1 MRWGILQSNP
11 EDSVM
16 KTVLSDIEKLKQHDI
31 SCDDRHRRHD
41 DKVDKIIITLDKI
54 CANTDLQ
61 SRNEYAKKQFKEY
74 LIETAKVVTA
84 ITAII
89 IAIWHG
95 MEYLVKFVSVAS

>member
-1 MRWGILQSNP
+1 MRWGILQP
-11 EDSVM
+11 EQDDSIM
-16 KTVLSDIEKLKQHDI
+16 KTVLSDIEKLKAHDI

-54 CANTDLQ
+54 CANTDVQ
-61 SRNEYAKKQFKEY
+61 TRHEYAKKLFKEY

-89 IAIWHG
+89 VAMWHG
-95 MEYLVKFVSVAS
+95 LEYLVKFAAI

>member
-1 MRWGILQSNP
+1 MRWGLFKP
-11 EDSVM
+11 TEDGDIM

-54 CANTDLQ
+54 CANTDVQ
-61 SRNEYAKKQFKEY
+61 TRHEYAKKLFKEY

-89 IAIWHG
+89 VALWHG
-95 MEYLVKFVSVAS
+95 IEYLVKFAAI

>member
-1 MRWGILQSNP
+1 MAWGIFKHI
-11 EDSVM
+11 EDGDIM

-54 CANTDLQ
+54 CANTDVQ
-61 SRNEYAKKQFKEY
+61 TRHEYAKKLFKEY

-84 ITAII
+84 ITVII
-89 IAIWHG
+89 AAIWHG
-95 MEYLVKFVSVAS
+95 IEYLVKFAAI